1 MTQAIKVN
9 NRKARRSMVGKF
21 KRFKRHAKN
30 TIGAFKEHNLD
41 IMRKYNLEKNAEN
54 TARHTK
60 NEKQ

>member
-9 NRKARRSMVGKF
+9 NRKARRSMIGKF

-30 TIGAFKEHNLD
+30 TIGVFKEHNLD
-41 IMRKYNLEKNAEN
+41 IMRKYNEDTNAEN
-54 TARHTK
+54 KEKHTK